1 MPVYTETLCGV
12 SCTIPVLD
20 LALIFF
26 LTCMLVDVTI
36 IYVSLV
42 LAASDRNL
50 MYYTLDVCMPR
61 NMEAGGS
68 RELCALWHGLQV

>member
-1 MPVYTETLCGV
+1 MLLSFAFLLCWR
-12 SCTIPVLD
+12 L
-20 LALIFF
+20 
-26 LTCMLVDVTI
+26 
-36 IYVSLV
+36 
-42 LAASDRNL
+42 SDSNL